1 MNVLQLASHAW
12 SLLIRTRYG
21 RVTSFSAALAVFVLA
36 KLLASNIPMLPPTAS
51 VRASKIMSK

>member
-21 RVTSFSAALAVFVLA
+21 GVPSFLAVLPIFMLA
-36 KLLASNIPMLPPTAS
+36 KLLTSNVPMLPPIAS